1 MGAEEVPPIE
11 EIVEG
16 DMKKVITY
24 NRNAE
29 GQLVKTTR
37 TYKIEGKESYLT
49 PMFAARRSYAK
60 FGQEKGKPAGPDPM
74 LVTLDAELY
83 LELKSKKAIEDTAD
97 SNELKDKLTEGPAKV
112 VNCRICKGDH
122 WTSKCPYKD
131 NIAVIGGEGEGEGGE
146 GAPPPSDGLDR
157 EGAPGGVN
165 KSGIYVPPRR
175 TESSMDQR
183 DDTATVR
190 VTNLSENTREDDLK
204 ELFGPFGPIQR
215 VYLATDNETGL
226 ARGFAFIKY
235 YRVEDG
241 QKAIDKLCGHGYDH
255 LILHVE
261 WSKPT
266 PAK

>member
-1 MGAEEVPPIE
+1 MRIRSCTIPASQPAYANHLCSPRRHLRLLGF
-11 EIVEG
+11 
-16 DMKKVITY
+16 
-24 NRNAE
+24 
-29 GQLVKTTR
+29 QTTR
-37 TYKIEGKESYLT
+37 TYKVENKETYLT
-49 PMFAARRSYAK
+49 PLLTTRRSWAK

-74 LVTLDAELY
+74 LVTLDADMY
-83 LELKSKKAIEDTAD
+83 LELKSKKEIEDTAD
-97 SNELKDKLTEGPAKV
+97 SNDLKDKLQEGPQKV

-131 NIAVIGGEGEGEGGE
+131 NIAVIGEGGEGEGAE
-146 GAPPPSDGLDR
+146 GAGKP
-157 EGAPGGVN
+157 EGASEGQPGGVN
-165 KSGIYVPPRR
+165 KSGVYVPPRR

-190 VTNLSENTREDDLK
+190 VTNLSENTREEDLK

-241 QKAIDKLCGHGYDH
+241 QK
-255 LILHVE
+255 
-261 WSKPT
+261 
-266 PAK
+266 